1 MRTEI
6 HVEPDR
12 DECLVEIRCPA
23 MDKEVAGILQAL
35 ALTESILLGRA
46 DGAEHRIPL
55 RQVLY
60 LESVE
65 DRTFFYTASGTYE
78 CALRLYQAE
87 EQLARWGFVRISRSV
102 VASLWHMRSLKRER
116 NRTLLVELT
125 NGEKLRVSRMYLA
138 GIRQRLLEDCM
149 GGKERTNEE

>member
-6 HVEPDR
+6 HVEPGR

-23 MDKEVAGILQAL
+23 VDGEVEGILQAL
-35 ALTESILLGRA
+35 ALAESVILGKS
-46 DGAEHRIPL
+46 DTGDHRVPL

-65 DRTFFYTASGTYE
+65 DRTFFYTAEGTYE
-78 CALRLYQAE
+78 CTLRLYQAE
-87 EQLARWGFVRISRSV
+87 ERLARWGFVRISRSV
-102 VASLWHMRSLKRER
+102 VASLWHMRSLTRER
-116 NRTLLVELT
+116 NRTLMVELT
-125 NGEKLRVSRMYLA
+125 NGEKLRVSRTYLA
-138 GIRQRLLEDCM
+138 GIRQRLLEDCT

>member
-12 DECLVEIRCPA
+12 DECLVEIRCPSV
-23 MDKEVAGILQAL
+23 DEEVNGILQAL
-35 ALTESILLGRA
+35 ALTESVLLGKS
-46 DGAEHRIPL
+46 DTGDHRVPL

-65 DRTFFYTASGTYE
+65 DRTFFYTAAATYE

-87 EQLARWGFVRISRSV
+87 ERLARWGFVRISRSV
-102 VASLWHMRSLKRER
+102 VASLWHMRALKRER
-116 NRTLLVELT
+116 NRTLTVELDS
-125 NGEKLRVSRMYLA
+125 GEKLRVSRTYLA
-138 GIRQRLLEDCM
+138 DIRNRLLDNSI